1 MNILQTIFN
10 DHYEE
15 MLYILHPRQAV
26 IADLT
31 QWQATVVPLTEFFPT
46 HPGFF
51 LYIISVSFLL
61 FHSATAFLTRLS
73 ISKRA
78 LWHSFGYFLAP

>member
-31 QWQATVVPLTEFFPT
+31 QWQATGVPLTEFFPT
-46 HPGFF
+46 HPGFSF
-51 LYIISVSFLL
+51 ISYPSL
-61 FHSATAFLTRLS
+61 FYSS
-73 ISKRA
+73 ILQR
-78 LWHSFGYFLAP
+78 HF